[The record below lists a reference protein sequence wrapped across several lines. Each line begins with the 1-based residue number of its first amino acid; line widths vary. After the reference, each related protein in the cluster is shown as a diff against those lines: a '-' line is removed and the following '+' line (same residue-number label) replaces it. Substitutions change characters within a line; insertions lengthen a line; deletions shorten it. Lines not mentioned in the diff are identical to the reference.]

1 MQFLRCYFWEFGL
14 WSTNNPAI
22 DIVSLFPLI
31 IHFKLQSADVDTS
44 LLEQQNINQI
54 EHAEN
59 KIEFQTRKCDHKIIN
74 TVQIANF
81 NNKTL
86 IIECLY
92 FLQDWECLKLLKL
105 TL

>member
-1 MQFLRCYFWEFGL
+1 MLPLRARTDELNPFRNLNFL
-14 WSTNNPAI
+14 N
-22 DIVSLFPLI
+22 

-54 EHAEN
+54 ERAEN
-59 KIEFQTRKCDHKIIN
+59 KLEIQTRKCDHKIIN
-74 TVQIANF
+74 IVQIANF
-81 NNKTL
+81 NNKTF

-92 FLQDWECLKLLKL
+92 FLQDWECLKLLKP